1 MQTPARALPE
11 RAASAELAP
20 LMARIRA
27 EFAQPAWPWLGEGL
41 ARVVDWQD
49 AAYGALYLNEVA
61 RWARQDSDPQA
72 TLTIE
77 AARWIAVAM
86 AYDDVVGVA
95 DLKTRPT
102 RATRLRGEVGAAGD
116 DVIGVEEY
124 FHPRLQEA
132 LGMLPERWAARIER
146 SEPLSRFLSRRLG
159 SGQRIHTHTVS
170 GYLKLRMV
178 AGMRRWRLASR
189 RHADEMAHLRQW
201 LAIARQALDGG
212 DAALAAEVLRCRR
225 LIKGYSDTHARGLG
239 RFDRLMR
246 AAQRLLGQPDAA
258 AKLQALREAA
268 LKDHEGRAL
277 AQQEQALGLQAQ
289 PPTH

>member
-1 MQTPARALPE
+1 
-11 RAASAELAP
+11 
-20 LMARIRA
+20 
-27 EFAQPAWPWLGEGL
+27 
-41 ARVVDWQD
+41 
-49 AAYGALYLNEVA
+49 
-61 RWARQDSDPQA
+61 
-72 TLTIE
+72 
-77 AARWIAVAM
+77 
-86 AYDDVVGVA
+86 
-95 DLKTRPT
+95 
-102 RATRLRGEVGAAGD
+102 
-116 DVIGVEEY
+116 
-124 FHPRLQEA
+124 
-132 LGMLPERWAARIER
+132 MLPERWALRIER
-146 SEPLSRFLSRRLG
+146 SASLSRFVSHRLSG
-159 SGQRIHTHTVS
+159 GQRIHTHTVS

-189 RHADEMAHLRQW
+189 RHAHEMAHLRQW

-246 AAQRLLGQPDAA
+246 AAQWLLGQPDAA